1 MAKQEYSDYQKDV
14 ISNYYKNINTIMLQ
28 KVSDLVG
35 ELFLV
40 ESETKAEKLWKK
52 VHAGMKKL
60 NVPESIINHIMEKK
74 DISILAKNLQEW
86 QSKSGN

>member
-1 MAKQEYSDYQKDV
+1 MAKQEYSNYQKDV

-28 KVSDLVG
+28 KVADLVG

-40 ESETKAEKLWKK
+40 ESEAKAEKLWKK
-52 VHAGMKKL
+52 VHLAMKKL
-60 NVPESIINHIMEKK
+60 NVPESIINHIMEKQ

-86 QSKSGN
+86 QSRCK